1 MSKEV
6 SVEALRGVSF
16 EVQKGEFIS
25 VVGSSGSGKST
36 LLNILGG
43 LDFEYTGKISIDG
56 KNIKEY
62 NPNFYRRNI
71 VGTIF
76 QQFYLIPSLSVEE
89 NILLPLK
96 FVKNRNIDVNERLE
110 SLLEMVD
117 LKNRRKHFPKELSG
131 GQAQRVAIA
140 RALIDNPK
148 VVLADEPIS
157 SLDVSIRAQVLN
169 LLRDLQEQ
177 NNLTYIFIA
186 HDLSII
192 KYISD
197 RIAVMHQGYVVE
209 LGTAESIYSNPVH
222 PYTKSLLTAIPQP
235 DPASKDDCVK
245 VIYNKGNMDYEKMDW
260 IEVVP
265 EHFVLGTPELIKKWT
280 KKK

>member
-1 MSKEV
+1 MSFIEISDLKRVYKMSKEV

-43 LDFEYTGKISIDG
+43 LDFEYTGGISIDG

-148 VVLADEPIS
+148 VVLADEPTGN
-157 SLDVSIRAQVLN
+157 LDSRTG
-169 LLRDLQEQ
+169 E
-177 NNLTYIFIA
+177 
-186 HDLSII
+186 SII
-192 KYISD
+192 RLLKELNKTESVTVILVTHDKNISAKTD
-197 RIAVMHQGYVVE
+197 R
-209 LGTAESIYSNPVH
+209 
-222 PYTKSLLTAIPQP
+222 
-235 DPASKDDCVK
+235 
-245 VIYNKGNMDYEKMDW
+245 VITLVDGKN
-260 IEVVP
+260 V
-265 EHFVLGTPELIKKWT
+265 
-280 KKK
+280 

>member
-43 LDFEYTGKISIDG
+43 LDFEYTGGISIDG

-148 VVLADEPIS
+148 VVLADEPTGNLDSKTGEAIIRLLKELNKTESVTVILVTHDKNIS
-157 SLDVSIRAQVLN
+157 AK
-169 LLRDLQEQ
+169 
-177 NNLTYIFIA
+177 T
-186 HDLSII
+186 
-192 KYISD
+192 D
-197 RIAVMHQGYVVE
+197 R
-209 LGTAESIYSNPVH
+209 
-222 PYTKSLLTAIPQP
+222 
-235 DPASKDDCVK
+235 
-245 VIYNKGNMDYEKMDW
+245 VITLVDGKN
-260 IEVVP
+260 V
-265 EHFVLGTPELIKKWT
+265 
-280 KKK
+280 